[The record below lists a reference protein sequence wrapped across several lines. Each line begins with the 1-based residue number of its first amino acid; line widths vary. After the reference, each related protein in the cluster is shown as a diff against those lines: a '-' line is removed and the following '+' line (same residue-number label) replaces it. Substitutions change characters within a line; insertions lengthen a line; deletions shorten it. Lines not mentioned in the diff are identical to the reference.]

1 MLEPGQTVDDFT
13 LSDHNGD
20 EVHWADVP
28 KPAVI
33 FFYPKANTPGC
44 TTESIAFRDLYDDF
58 QALGV
63 AVYGASADTVKRQ
76 ANFVAKHELRT
87 PLLADPEHLILQPWG
102 IWAEKKNY
110 GRTYMGIKRTT
121 VLFDADGAVAKVWE
135 NVRVKGHAEKVLDAA
150 RELVGAGTVGR

>member
-13 LSDHNGD
+13 LSDHTGAPVRWS
-20 EVHWADVP
+20 EVP

-44 TTESIAFRDLYDDF
+44 TTESIAFRDLYEDF
-58 QALGV
+58 RALGV
-63 AVYGASADTVKRQ
+63 AVFGASADTVKRQ
-76 ANFVAKHELRT
+76 SNFVAKHQLAT

-121 VLFDADGAVAKVWE
+121 VLFGADGRVAQVWE
-135 NVRVKGHAEKVLDAA
+135 NVRVKGHADKVLQAA
-150 RELVGAGTVGR
+150 RELVGAASPGR